1 MSFAFEVKV
10 YQNYSAIRDDGY
22 NRASMGAFCGHTEQ
36 VDMEV
41 VSETARR
48 PKKLLGPTEV
58 FSSGCS

>member
-48 PKKLLGPTEV
+48 PKNSLALL
-58 FSSGCS
+58 